1 MNGDGDVNGDSDVGL
16 NGTCSVDEGGNVS
29 GDGGL
34 VWMETAMWKWK

>member
-1 MNGDGDVNGDSDVGL
+1 MGL